1 MRLCYRF
8 PLRWH
13 LRGVEGPTER
23 ALAADALRGRG
34 TPTSCRQGAAYDAAI
49 FPSRVFSADFLTSQ
63 DGHENSS
70 MHLRCRWTWSGSQP
84 SAYDYGMPGG
94 LSPNVSCPI
103 SGPAIYFRVEKMVG
117 VAGFEPATPTSRTWC
132 ATRRDYTDR
141 NPSVRRSSD
150 PSQSRRAF
158 SLAAQ
163 CSQSQA
169 VARPHLPIPFPTA
182 IFWEGLALWG
192 LLSC

>member
-1 MRLCYRF
+1 MTAPRVACFSEVGDDLGQWRGYGGSMRLCYRF

-34 TPTSCRQGAAYDAAI
+34 TPTSCRQGAAYGAAI

-84 SAYDYGMPGG
+84 SAYNYGMPGG

-132 ATRRDYTDR
+132 ATRLRLHRQKPVCTTF
-141 NPSVRRSSD
+141 
-150 PSQSRRAF
+150 Q
-158 SLAAQ
+158 
-163 CSQSQA
+163 
-169 VARPHLPIPFPTA
+169 
-182 IFWEGLALWG
+182 
-192 LLSC
+192 